1 MGTKELQETLSE
13 MTIEE
18 LNEELK
24 LVNDEIEKSSM
35 FTESEYV
42 EMFNEKPIKKCIGM
56 WNYLALKWVK
66 RHIEWELESRT
77 DLIDNF

>member
-56 WNYLALKWVK
+56 WNYLVLKWVK
-66 RHIEWELESRT
+66 RHIEWELESKNQ
-77 DLIDNF
+77 II

>member
-1 MGTKELQETLSE
+1 MGTKELQETLSG

-18 LNEELK
+18 LRQQLTE
-24 LVNDEIEKSSM
+24 VDDEINKPSM

-42 EMFNEKPIKKCIGM
+42 ETFGEKPTKKCIGM
-56 WNYLALKWVK
+56 WDYLALKWVT

>member
-1 MGTKELQETLSE
+1 MDTKRLSETLSE

-35 FTESEYV
+35 FTESEYI

-66 RHIEWELESRT
+66 RHIEWELESR
-77 DLIDNF
+77 N